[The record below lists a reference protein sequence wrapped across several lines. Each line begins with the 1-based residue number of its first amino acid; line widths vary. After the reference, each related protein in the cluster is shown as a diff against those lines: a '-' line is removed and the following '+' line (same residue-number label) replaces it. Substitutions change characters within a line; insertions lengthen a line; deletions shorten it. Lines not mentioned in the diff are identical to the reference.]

1 MRKII
6 AQHAPT
12 WVFLLVGLLTVAVYF
27 PGLTGDYM
35 FDDTSNLLNNKALA
49 IQSLN
54 TQELTSAAFSSHSGT
69 LQRPISMLSFAL
81 NRHFFGID
89 PYSHKVI
96 NLIIHLLTGG
106 GLFILGRLL
115 LQSYRHHRNP
125 QLSPA
130 IVAWL
135 PAVITGLWLV
145 HPLNLTSVLYIVQ
158 RMTSLSALFTVL
170 GLCLYVLGR
179 RRMLA
184 GAHGLPWIL
193 AGLLVFGG
201 LATFS
206 KENGVLL
213 PLFMLVIEATL
224 FRFRTAAGTTDRT
237 IGAFFLLTLALPAVL
252 VMVYLAINPSS
263 FLNYSIRDF
272 TLAERLLTEGRVLVF
287 YLKMTLMPSIQELGL
302 YHDDF
307 SISRGLLDPP
317 ETLYSLL
324 SLAGL
329 LLLGLLLHGKR
340 PLVSLGIL
348 WFFAG
353 HALESTIFPLEIA
366 HEHRNYLADYGILL
380 ALGSALVQAPLRRLA
395 PAMQTALPVLFLLL
409 FSYTT
414 WLRSEQWSDN
424 INHAIYEARHHPQ
437 SHRAVFA
444 AGRIYARLA
453 LQGQPDTEAK
463 AFEYLANA
471 SRLDQRGTLPEV
483 TMVKLSFLLGRPP
496 DPAWYEAIIHK
507 LSNYPETPA
516 DIISL
521 RELADCQGGTCTV
534 PEEIMEKIFRAAL
547 QQENPQTLT
556 VYGYY
561 SINKRGNFNK
571 GLELFNRVVEL
582 APQEPQ
588 YWKNLINLLTVMHR
602 FDEAELRLQGLMAT
616 RPNSMGASHFQVI
629 QDEIDTA
636 RRLQAAQS
644 ATTTGSS

>member
-1 MRKII
+1 
-6 AQHAPT
+6 
-12 WVFLLVGLLTVAVYF
+12 
-27 PGLTGDYM
+27 
-35 FDDTSNLLNNKALA
+35 
-49 IQSLN
+49 
-54 TQELTSAAFSSHSGT
+54 
-69 LQRPISMLSFAL
+69 
-81 NRHFFGID
+81 
-89 PYSHKVI
+89 
-96 NLIIHLLTGG
+96 
-106 GLFILGRLL
+106 
-115 LQSYRHHRNP
+115 
-125 QLSPA
+125 
-130 IVAWL
+130 
-135 PAVITGLWLV
+135 
-145 HPLNLTSVLYIVQ
+145 
-158 RMTSLSALFTVL
+158 
-170 GLCLYVLGR
+170 
-179 RRMLA
+179 
-184 GAHGLPWIL
+184 
-193 AGLLVFGG
+193 
-201 LATFS
+201 
-206 KENGVLL
+206 
-213 PLFMLVIEATL
+213 MLVIEVTL

-287 YLKMTLMPSIQELGL
+287 YLKMTIMPSIQELGL

-317 ETLYSLL
+317 ATLYSLL
-324 SLAGL
+324 LLAGL
-329 LLLGLLLHGKR
+329 LLLGLLLRRKR

-353 HALESTIFPLEIA
+353 HALESTIFPLELA

-395 PAMQTALPVLFLLL
+395 PVMQTALPVVFLLL

-483 TMVKLSFLLGRPP
+483 TMVKLSFLLGRPA
-496 DPAWYEAIIHK
+496 DPAWYDAIIHK

-521 RELADCQGGTCTV
+521 RELADCQGGTCKV
-534 PEEIMEKIFRAAL
+534 PEEIMEKIFKAAL
-547 QQENPQTLT
+547 QQENPETLT

-602 FDEAELRLQGLMAT
+602 FDEAEQRLQGLMAT